1 MREGRVKT
9 KGGTP
14 KHRCMQWS
22 TKTRQMH
29 DVSASKEE
37 EEWTNGERGQGMK
50 GEHTTFGH
58 GGRNVHS
65 GGAPLSFKMANWVRG
80 NKTGGG

>member
-1 MREGRVKT
+1 MRGGSRQRVA
-9 KGGTP
+9 
-14 KHRCMQWS
+14 HRHTGVCSGS
-22 TKTRQMH
+22 TKTRQML

-37 EEWTNGERGQGMK
+37 EEWTNGKRGQGMK